1 MQKTL
6 LNNGTTYLST
16 GAEFLPA
23 TVSHYA
29 DSSPRSV
36 SLIYKECWKFA
47 ALPSLGYATEP
58 PQHGSNFGAT
68 WREDT
73 RIKTGGQ
80 EEWNQES
87 VYCYVPGSQEISLS
101 IATLDWEYTQV
112 FTYVDLK
119 TSIWDRFS
127 SCLNICH
134 PKMHSMF
141 RSFLFRKIFLE
152 RPWYYINWNTC
163 IHFKAG
169 IEAWLFFSRIKNV
182 TRLRSATAWRG
193 PDKMCRKCRKWMHRR
208 MGVLGWVVSQLFH
221 LPKNHPWWLF
231 VPAVSGCEVLLS
243 SLEGPVCG
251 SLCKICEK
259 WTMVVVADHNDN
271 DHNDG
276 ILEGLEKTPC
286 LGETHRKLP
295 QLFKFT
301 RVFSNIISKWCRQ
314 IKGYILKYQQHV
326 PWETF

>member
-1 MQKTL
+1 MSIPPTCRGLILLMSEILHHLGMQKTL

-169 IEAWLFFSRIKNV
+169 IEAWLFFCRHK
-182 TRLRSATAWRG
+182 TSAVPPPGEART
-193 PDKMCRKCRKWMHRR
+193 KCAASAASECT
-208 MGVLGWVVSQLFH
+208 GGWVSWAGWWVSCFTYQKTIPGGYLYLQCQDVKFCWV
-221 LPKNHPWWLF
+221 LWRAQCVVACARSVKNEPWW
-231 VPAVSGCEVLLS
+231 
-243 SLEGPVCG
+243 
-251 SLCKICEK
+251 
-259 WTMVVVADHNDN
+259 WWWWRTTTTTTTM
-271 DHNDG
+271 
-276 ILEGLEKTPC
+276 T
-286 LGETHRKLP
+286 
-295 QLFKFT
+295 
-301 RVFSNIISKWCRQ
+301 VF
-314 IKGYILKYQQHV
+314 
-326 PWETF
+326 